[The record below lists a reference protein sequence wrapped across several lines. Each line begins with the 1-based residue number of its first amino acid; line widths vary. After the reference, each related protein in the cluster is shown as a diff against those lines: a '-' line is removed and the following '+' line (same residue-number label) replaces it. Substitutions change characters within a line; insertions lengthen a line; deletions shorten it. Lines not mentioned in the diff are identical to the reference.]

1 MTKQKIRIE
10 DHDGVGRICIDDV
23 ELQGVL
29 YYEITIRTYNV
40 RFLGYPIR
48 AFTTLRPLRVLCKR
62 LTTVF
67 AHYGL
72 PFKRVYIFFFT

>member
-29 YYEITIRTYNV
+29 YYEIKRCATGRTHLSISLNKDNKDLDLNFSANNIRNDLSGNV
-40 RFLGYPIR
+40 
-48 AFTTLRPLRVLCKR
+48 
-62 LTTVF
+62 
-67 AHYGL
+67 
-72 PFKRVYIFFFT
+72 